1 MTWEHT
7 APRPPVVDKVEPKT
21 PVQEP
26 ANPGHVEDIQ
36 STWIMWPLDDVLV
49 DRLRW
54 SGREVE
60 ITWSPQGR
68 SVRVCVD
75 GVQWGPL

>member
-1 MTWEHT
+1 MT
-7 APRPPVVDKVEPKT
+7 DEPGY
-21 PVQEP
+21 
-26 ANPGHVEDIQ
+26 PGHVEDIK
-36 STWIMWPLDDVLV
+36 STWLRWPLG
-49 DRLRW
+49 DRWYRTLKLRW

-68 SVRVCVD
+68 SVRVFVD